1 MEVNCSELR
10 NEEVNCSNL
19 LNEEVNCTEPSTSVG
34 VPWLRPSQTDIRHE
48 IYK

>member
-10 NEEVNCSNL
+10 NEEVKCTKL
-19 LNEEVNCTEPSTSVG
+19 LNKEVNCTEASTSVC
-34 VPWLRPSQTDIRHE
+34 VPWLRPSQADIRHE